1 MQILIVGGSKGLGRF
16 LATNL
21 QGKETYTISRSKLV
35 EDGVVSVCIDVS
47 PEKKPDYTC
56 FKGVKFDIIVYLA
69 SMWGES
75 SKLTT
80 NELIEFMNVGPIGYL
95 NLVNELN
102 ALGSLNDKCNIVSI
116 GSTAEL
122 SENSEYPA
130 FSLSKRLLKDI
141 SSQLQN
147 VYRDYRFTHFTIGRI
162 GHAEEERIEY
172 SSVLEIINTLTKL
185 DPNTYLS
192 NMHIKSKLGM

>member
-16 LATNL
+16 LTTNL
-21 QGKETYTISRSKLV
+21 QGTETYTISRSKLV
-35 EDGVVSVCIDVS
+35 EDGVASVRLDVS

-56 FKGVKFDIIVYLA
+56 FKGVEFDIIVYLA

-75 SKLTT
+75 STLTT

-95 NLVNELN
+95 NLANELN

-147 VYRDYRFTHFTIGRI
+147 VYRDYRFTHFTIGGI

>member
-21 QGKETYTISRSKLV
+21 QGTETYTISRSKLV
-35 EDGVVSVCIDVS
+35 EDGVASVRLDVS

-80 NELIEFMNVGPIGYL
+80 NELIEFMHVGPIGYL

-122 SENSEYPA
+122 SESSEYPA
-130 FSLSKRLLKDI
+130 FALSKRLLKDI

-147 VYRDYRFTHFTIGRI
+147 VYRDYRFTHFTIGGI
-162 GHAEEERIEY
+162 GHTEEERIEY
-172 SSVLEIINTLTKL
+172 SSVLEIINMLTKL

>member
-1 MQILIVGGSKGLGRF
+1 MQILIVGGSKALGRF
-16 LATNL
+16 LTTNL
-21 QGKETYTISRSKLV
+21 QGTETYTISRSKLV
-35 EDGVVSVCIDVS
+35 EDGVASVCLDVS

-147 VYRDYRFTHFTIGRI
+147 VYRDYRFTHFTIGEI
-162 GHAEEERIEY
+162 GHAEDERIEY
-172 SSVLEIINTLTKL
+172 SSVLEIINMLAKL

>member
-35 EDGVVSVCIDVS
+35 EDGVASVRLDVS

-122 SENSEYPA
+122 SESSEYPA
-130 FSLSKRLLKDI
+130 FALSKRLLKDI

-147 VYRDYRFTHFTIGRI
+147 VYRDYRFTHFTIGGI
-162 GHAEEERIEY
+162 GHTEEERIEY

>member
-21 QGKETYTISRSKLV
+21 QGTETYTISRSKLV
-35 EDGVVSVCIDVS
+35 EDGVASVRIDVS

-80 NELIEFMNVGPIGYL
+80 NELVEFMHVGPIGYL

-122 SENSEYPA
+122 SESSEYPA
-130 FSLSKRLLKDI
+130 FALSKRLLKDI

-147 VYRDYRFTHFTIGRI
+147 VYRDYRFTHFTIGGI

-172 SSVLEIINTLTKL
+172 SSVLEIINMLTKL

>member
-35 EDGVVSVCIDVS
+35 EDGVASVRLDVS

-56 FKGVKFDIIVYLA
+56 FKGVKFDIIVYLV

-122 SENSEYPA
+122 SESSEYPA
-130 FSLSKRLLKDI
+130 FALSKRLLKDI

-147 VYRDYRFTHFTIGRI
+147 VYRDYRFTHFTIGGI
-162 GHAEEERIEY
+162 GHTEEERIEY
-172 SSVLEIINTLTKL
+172 SSVLEIINMLTKL

>member
-35 EDGVVSVCIDVS
+35 EDGVASVRIDVS

-122 SENSEYPA
+122 SESSEYPA
-130 FSLSKRLLKDI
+130 FALSKRLLKDI

-147 VYRDYRFTHFTIGRI
+147 VYRDYRFTHFTIGGI
-162 GHAEEERIEY
+162 GHTEEERIEY
-172 SSVLEIINTLTKL
+172 SSVLEIINMLTKL

>member
-35 EDGVVSVCIDVS
+35 EDGVVSVRIDVS

-75 SKLTT
+75 SELTT

-122 SENSEYPA
+122 SESSEYPA
-130 FSLSKRLLKDI
+130 FALSKRLLKDI

-147 VYRDYRFTHFTIGRI
+147 VYRDYRFTHFTIGGI

-172 SSVLEIINTLTKL
+172 SSVLEIINMLTKL

>member
-35 EDGVVSVCIDVS
+35 EDGVASVRIDVS
-47 PEKKPDYTC
+47 PEKKTDYTC

-122 SENSEYPA
+122 SESSEYPA
-130 FSLSKRLLKDI
+130 FALSKRLLKDI

-147 VYRDYRFTHFTIGRI
+147 VYRDYRFTHFTIGGI
-162 GHAEEERIEY
+162 GHTEEERIEY
-172 SSVLEIINTLTKL
+172 SSVLEIINMLTKL

>member
-1 MQILIVGGSKGLGRF
+1 MQILIVGGSRGLGRF

-35 EDGVVSVCIDVS
+35 EDGVASVRIDVS

-80 NELIEFMNVGPIGYL
+80 NELIELMNVGPIGYL
-95 NLVNELN
+95 NLVNKLN

-147 VYRDYRFTHFTIGRI
+147 VYRDYRFTHFTIGGI

-172 SSVLEIINTLTKL
+172 SSVLGIINTLTKL

>member
-35 EDGVVSVCIDVS
+35 EDGVASVRIDVS

-147 VYRDYRFTHFTIGRI
+147 VYRDYRFTHFTIGGI

-172 SSVLEIINTLTKL
+172 SSVLEIINTLVKL

-192 NMHIKSKLGM
+192 NMYIKSKLGM

>member
-21 QGKETYTISRSKLV
+21 QGKEAYTISRSKLV
-35 EDGVVSVCIDVS
+35 EDGVASVRIDVS

-122 SENSEYPA
+122 SESSEYPA
-130 FSLSKRLLKDI
+130 FALSKRLLKDI

-147 VYRDYRFTHFTIGRI
+147 VYRDYRFTHFTIGGI
-162 GHAEEERIEY
+162 GHTEEERIEY
-172 SSVLEIINTLTKL
+172 SSVLEIINMLTKL

>member
-16 LATNL
+16 LTTNL
-21 QGKETYTISRSKLV
+21 QGTETYTISRSKLV
-35 EDGVVSVCIDVS
+35 EDGVASVRLDVS

-56 FKGVKFDIIVYLA
+56 FKGVEFDIIVYLA

-75 SKLTT
+75 STLTT

-147 VYRDYRFTHFTIGRI
+147 VYRDYRFTHFTIGGI

>member
-35 EDGVVSVCIDVS
+35 EDGVASVRIDVS

-56 FKGVKFDIIVYLA
+56 FKGVEFDIIVYLA

-75 SKLTT
+75 STLTT

-116 GSTAEL
+116 GSTAD
-122 SENSEYPA
+122 
-130 FSLSKRLLKDI
+130 FQK
-141 SSQLQN
+141 
-147 VYRDYRFTHFTIGRI
+147 V
-162 GHAEEERIEY
+162 
-172 SSVLEIINTLTKL
+172 VNTLHSPSVKDYSRIFLASCKTFIVITAL
-185 DPNTYLS
+185 LTLQ
-192 NMHIKSKLGM
+192 

>member
-21 QGKETYTISRSKLV
+21 QDTETYTISRSKLV
-35 EDGVVSVCIDVS
+35 EDGVASVRLDVS

-56 FKGVKFDIIVYLA
+56 FKGVEFDIIVYLA

-75 SKLTT
+75 SELTT
-80 NELIEFMNVGPIGYL
+80 NELIEFMNVGPSGYL

-116 GSTAEL
+116 SSTAEL
-122 SENSEYPA
+122 SESSEYPA
-130 FSLSKRLLKDI
+130 FALSKRLLKDI

-147 VYRDYRFTHFTIGRI
+147 VYRDYRFTHFTIGGI

>member
-1 MQILIVGGSKGLGRF
+1 MQILIVGVSKGLGRF

-21 QGKETYTISRSKLV
+21 QGIETYTISRSKLV
-35 EDGVVSVCIDVS
+35 EDGVASVRIDVS

-147 VYRDYRFTHFTIGRI
+147 VYRDYRFTHFTIGGF

-172 SSVLEIINTLTKL
+172 
-185 DPNTYLS
+185 
-192 NMHIKSKLGM
+192 

>member
-35 EDGVVSVCIDVS
+35 EDGVASVRLDVS

-122 SENSEYPA
+122 SESSEYPA
-130 FSLSKRLLKDI
+130 FALSKRLLKDI

-147 VYRDYRFTHFTIGRI
+147 VYRDYRFTHFTIGGI
-162 GHAEEERIEY
+162 GHTEEERIEY
-172 SSVLEIINTLTKL
+172 SSVLEIINMLTKL

>member
-21 QGKETYTISRSKLV
+21 QGIETYTISRSKLV
-35 EDGVVSVCIDVS
+35 EDGVASVRIDVS

-56 FKGVKFDIIVYLA
+56 FKGVKFDIIVYLT

-147 VYRDYRFTHFTIGRI
+147 VYRDYRFTHFTIGGI

>member
-16 LATNL
+16 LTTNL
-21 QGKETYTISRSKLV
+21 QGTETYTISRSKLV
-35 EDGVVSVCIDVS
+35 EDGVASVRIDVS

-122 SENSEYPA
+122 SESSEYPA
-130 FSLSKRLLKDI
+130 FALSKRLLKDI

-147 VYRDYRFTHFTIGRI
+147 VYRDYRFTHFTIGGI
-162 GHAEEERIEY
+162 GHTEEERIEY
-172 SSVLEIINTLTKL
+172 SSVLEIINMLTKL

>member
-35 EDGVVSVCIDVS
+35 EDGVASVRIDVS
-47 PEKKPDYTC
+47 PEKKTDYTC

-75 SKLTT
+75 SKLKT

-147 VYRDYRFTHFTIGRI
+147 VYRDYRFTHFTIGGI

>member
-21 QGKETYTISRSKLV
+21 QGTETYTISRSKLV
-35 EDGVVSVCIDVS
+35 EDGVVSVRIDVS

-56 FKGVKFDIIVYLA
+56 FKGVNFDIIVYLA

-75 SKLTT
+75 STLTT

-147 VYRDYRFTHFTIGRI
+147 VYRDYRFTHFTIGGI

-192 NMHIKSKLGM
+192 NMHIKSKRGM

>member
-21 QGKETYTISRSKLV
+21 QGTEIYAISRSKLV
-35 EDGVVSVCIDVS
+35 DEGVASVCIDVD
-47 PEKKPDYTC
+47 PGKKPDYTC
-56 FKGVKFDIIVYLA
+56 FKGVEFDIIVYLA

-75 SKLTT
+75 SELTT

-122 SENSEYPA
+122 SESSEYPA
-130 FSLSKRLLKDI
+130 FALSKRLLKDI

-147 VYRDYRFTHFTIGRI
+147 VYRDYRFTHFTIGGI

-172 SSVLEIINTLTKL
+172 SSVLEIINMLTKL

>member
-16 LATNL
+16 LATNV

-35 EDGVVSVCIDVS
+35 EDGVASVRIDVS

-75 SKLTT
+75 SELTT

-102 ALGSLNDKCNIVSI
+102 ALGSLNDKCNIVSS

-122 SENSEYPA
+122 SESSEYPA
-130 FSLSKRLLKDI
+130 FALSKRLLKDI

-147 VYRDYRFTHFTIGRI
+147 VYRDYRFTHFTIGGI

-172 SSVLEIINTLTKL
+172 SSVLEIINMLTKL

>member
-21 QGKETYTISRSKLV
+21 QDIETYTISRSKLV
-35 EDGVVSVCIDVS
+35 EDGVASVRLDVS

-56 FKGVKFDIIVYLA
+56 FKGVEFDIIVYLA

-75 SKLTT
+75 SELTT

-122 SENSEYPA
+122 SESSEYPA
-130 FSLSKRLLKDI
+130 FALSKRLLKDI

-147 VYRDYRFTHFTIGRI
+147 VYRDYRFTHFTIGGI

-172 SSVLEIINTLTKL
+172 SSVLEIINTLTKP

>member
-21 QGKETYTISRSKLV
+21 QGTETYTISRSKLV
-35 EDGVVSVCIDVS
+35 EDGVVSVRIDVS

-80 NELIEFMNVGPIGYL
+80 NELIEFMHVGPIGYL

-122 SENSEYPA
+122 SESSEYPA
-130 FSLSKRLLKDI
+130 FALSKRLLKDI

-147 VYRDYRFTHFTIGRI
+147 VYRDYRFTHFTIGGI

-172 SSVLEIINTLTKL
+172 SSVLEIINMLTKL

>member
-21 QGKETYTISRSKLV
+21 QGTETYTISRSKLV
-35 EDGVVSVCIDVS
+35 EDGVASVRIDVS

-122 SENSEYPA
+122 SESSEYPA
-130 FSLSKRLLKDI
+130 FALSKRLLKDI

-147 VYRDYRFTHFTIGRI
+147 VYRDYRFTHFTIGGI

-172 SSVLEIINTLTKL
+172 SSVLEIINMLTKL

>member
-21 QGKETYTISRSKLV
+21 QGTETYTISRSKLV
-35 EDGVVSVCIDVS
+35 EDGVASVRLDVS

-56 FKGVKFDIIVYLA
+56 FKGVEFDIIVYLA

-80 NELIEFMNVGPIGYL
+80 NELIEFMHVGPIGYL

-147 VYRDYRFTHFTIGRI
+147 VYRDYRFTHFTIGGI

-192 NMHIKSKLGM
+192 NMYIKSKLGM

>member
-35 EDGVVSVCIDVS
+35 EDGVASVRIDVS

-122 SENSEYPA
+122 SESSEYPA
-130 FSLSKRLLKDI
+130 FALSKRLLKDI

-147 VYRDYRFTHFTIGRI
+147 VYRGYRFTHFTIGGI
-162 GHAEEERIEY
+162 GHTEEERIEY
-172 SSVLEIINTLTKL
+172 SSVLEIINMLTKL

>member
-21 QGKETYTISRSKLV
+21 QGTETYTISRSKLV
-35 EDGVVSVCIDVS
+35 EDGVASVRIDVS

-102 ALGSLNDKCNIVSI
+102 ALGSLNDKCNIVS
-116 GSTAEL
+116 TAEL

-147 VYRDYRFTHFTIGRI
+147 VYRDYRFTHFTIGGI

>member
-21 QGKETYTISRSKLV
+21 QGTETYTISRSKLV
-35 EDGVVSVCIDVS
+35 EDGVASVRLDVS

-75 SKLTT
+75 SELTT
-80 NELIEFMNVGPIGYL
+80 NELIEFMHVGPIGYL

-122 SENSEYPA
+122 SESSEYPA
-130 FSLSKRLLKDI
+130 FALSKRLLKDI

-147 VYRDYRFTHFTIGRI
+147 VYRDYRFTHFTIGGI

-172 SSVLEIINTLTKL
+172 SSVLEIINMLAKL

>member
-21 QGKETYTISRSKLV
+21 QDTETYTISRSKLV
-35 EDGVVSVCIDVS
+35 EDGVASVRLDVS

-56 FKGVKFDIIVYLA
+56 FKGVEFDIIVYLA

-75 SKLTT
+75 SELTT

-122 SENSEYPA
+122 SESSEYPA
-130 FSLSKRLLKDI
+130 FALSKRLLKDI

-147 VYRDYRFTHFTIGRI
+147 VYRDYRFTHFTIGGI
-162 GHAEEERIEY
+162 GLAEEERIEY

>member
-21 QGKETYTISRSKLV
+21 QGTETYTISRSKLV
-35 EDGVVSVCIDVS
+35 EDGVASVRLDVS

-75 SKLTT
+75 STLTT

-102 ALGSLNDKCNIVSI
+102 ALGSLNDKCNI

-141 SSQLQN
+141 SSQLQTFI
-147 VYRDYRFTHFTIGRI
+147 VIT
-162 GHAEEERIEY
+162 A
-172 SSVLEIINTLTKL
+172 LLTLQ
-185 DPNTYLS
+185 
-192 NMHIKSKLGM
+192 

>member
-1 MQILIVGGSKGLGRF
+1 M
-16 LATNL
+16 
-21 QGKETYTISRSKLV
+21 
-35 EDGVVSVCIDVS
+35 
-47 PEKKPDYTC
+47 
-56 FKGVKFDIIVYLA
+56 
-69 SMWGES
+69 GES
-75 SKLTT
+75 SELTT

-122 SENSEYPA
+122 SESSEYPA
-130 FSLSKRLLKDI
+130 FALSKRLLKDI

-147 VYRDYRFTHFTIGRI
+147 VYRDYHFTHFTIGGI